1 MKSQMLSL
9 WNNFNIMN
17 LIAII
22 SAFLVPIKPLILIVG
37 GAIIIDTILGIMRSI
52 KQKDKIT
59 SNKMSR
65 LISKMFLYQSCVILF
80 FCIETYILHDIIAP
94 ITTIDL
100 FLTKL
105 VTFSLISVEI
115 TSMVENYEII
125 SGVNIFTKI
134 RAAVKRGSDLKNR
147 IKELL

>member
-1 MKSQMLSL
+1 MKSQIANL

-17 LIAII
+17 LFAII

-65 LISKMFLYQSCVILF
+65 LISKMFLYQSCVVLF
-80 FCIETYILHDIIAP
+80 FCIEKFILHDIIAP

-115 TSMVENYEII
+115 TSMVENYEIV

-134 RAAVKRGSDLKNR
+134 RAAVKRGSDLKNK

>member
-1 MKSQMLSL
+1 MKSQIANL
-9 WNNFNIMN
+9 WNNFSIMN
-17 LIAII
+17 LFAII

-65 LISKMFLYQSCVILF
+65 LISKMFLYQSCVVLF
-80 FCIETYILHDIIAP
+80 FCIEKFILHDIIAP

-115 TSMVENYEII
+115 TSMVENYEIV

-134 RAAVKRGSDLKNR
+134 RAAVKRGSDLKNK